1 MRIKVEV
8 GKSGTGRGL
17 GRARVVI
24 IELLPAITFRY
35 VDWELGRELNI
46 YLSWLA
52 WQFTVTMTSNKHK

>member
-1 MRIKVEV
+1 MRIKVEA
-8 GKSGTGRGL
+8 GKSGTGKGL

-24 IELLPAITFRY
+24 IELLPTVTFRY

-52 WQFTVTMTSNKHK
+52 WQFIVTMTSNKHK